1 MYGSKKTKGSR
12 KVVKM
17 KGKECKDCSEVG
29 QHEVPKRVEQSKK
42 IKPKEVFGSNYKS
55 KTKGSR
61 K

>member
-1 MYGSKKTKGSR
+1 MYGSKKKK

-55 KTKGSR
+55 KK
-61 K
+61 KK